1 LKNCTSRDQH
11 RYSVAVIIKSICAWC
26 WRVLRDGV
34 EPVTHGICDACIC
47 RLCDITLEDL
57 AARRAEWAAELASGE
72 VETKPSIEHQGVS
85 QVKSDA
91 DLEHKASNP
100 ETKILLTADLHNNRS
115 WFEWLLTEA
124 PKYDLVSI
132 AGDFLD
138 MFAADEGGQIDYL
151 RKEWLP
157 AVTRTGVP
165 LALCTGNHDHVALTW
180 LSYVNRPPLIVGDGE
195 TQLLTFRSGQKLVVT
210 TCPYYRTFQ
219 RRDSVMAG
227 LWQYGARLRDSE
239 NAPWLVVHHEPPAP
253 LCPKGTIATHWL
265 GLRMQEYHP
274 DFVACGHFHETDR
287 SPFGVK
293 IDGTWCFNAGQ
304 RLDAP
309 RPNYIVLDLS
319 ARTATRRRMVP
330 VRETLS
336 WVPKSDTITL

>member
-1 LKNCTSRDQH
+1 MNCAPFPL
-11 RYSVAVIIKSICAWC
+11 AVSIKSICAWC
-26 WRVLRDGV
+26 SRVLREGV
-34 EPVTHGICDACIC
+34 EPPTHGICDACIC
-47 RLCDITLEDL
+47 RLCDITLEAL
-57 AARRAEWAAELASGE
+57 AARRKEWAAELSRE
-72 VETKPSIEHQGVS
+72 VEAKPSSEYQGVS
-85 QVKSDA
+85 QVKLDA
-91 DLEHKASNP
+91 DPERKAPDP

-115 WFEWLLTEA
+115 WYEWLLTEA

-138 MFAADEGGQIDYL
+138 MFGTDEGGQIDYL

-157 AVTRTGVP
+157 AFTRTGVP

-219 RRDSVMAG
+219 QRDSVMAG

-239 NAPWLVVHHEPPAP
+239 NAPWLVLHHEPASQM
-253 LCPKGTIATHWL
+253 CPKGTIATHWL
-265 GLRMQEYHP
+265 GLRIHEYHP
-274 DFVACGHFHETDR
+274 DFVASGHFHETAHF
-287 SPFGVK
+287 PFGVK

-319 ARTATRRRMVP
+319 ARTATRRRMAP
-330 VRETLS
+330 VRHTLS
-336 WVPKSDTITL
+336 WVERVETLSL

>member
-1 LKNCTSRDQH
+1 MNCAPFPL
-11 RYSVAVIIKSICAWC
+11 AVSIKSICAWC
-26 WRVLRDGV
+26 SRVLREGI
-34 EPVTHGICDACIC
+34 EPPTHGICDACIC
-47 RLCDITLEDL
+47 RLCGITLEDL
-57 AARRAEWAAELASGE
+57 SARRAEWAAELASGE
-72 VETKPSIEHQGVS
+72 VETKPSSEYQGVA

-91 DLEHKASNP
+91 DPEHKAPDP

-115 WFEWLLTEA
+115 WFEWLLREA
-124 PKYDLVSI
+124 TKYDLVSI

-138 MFAADEGGQIDYL
+138 MFGEDEGGQIDYL
-151 RKEWLP
+151 RQKWLP
-157 AVTRTGVP
+157 AFTRTGVP

-180 LSYVNRPPLIVGDGE
+180 LSYVHRPPLIVGDGE
-195 TQLLTFRSGQKLVVT
+195 TQLLTFASRQKLVVT

-219 RRDSVMAG
+219 ERDSVMAG

-239 NAPWLVVHHEPPAP
+239 NAPWLVLHHEPVSQM
-253 LCPKGTIATHWL
+253 CPKGTIATHWL
-265 GLRMQEYHP
+265 GLSMHEYHP
-274 DFVACGHFHETDR
+274 DFVACGHFHETNR

-319 ARTATRRRMVP
+319 ARTATRRSMVP
-330 VRETLS
+330 VRHTLSWIERVETLS
-336 WVPKSDTITL
+336 L

>member
-1 LKNCTSRDQH
+1 MNCAPFPL
-11 RYSVAVIIKSICAWC
+11 AVSIKSICAWC
-26 WRVLRDGV
+26 SRVLRDGI
-34 EPVTHGICDACIC
+34 EPVTHGICDSCIC
-47 RLCDITLEDL
+47 KLCGIPLEDL
-57 AARRAEWAAELASGE
+57 AARRKEWAAELASRE
-72 VETKPSIEHQGVS
+72 VETGPSSEYQGVA

-91 DLEHKASNP
+91 DPEHKAPGS

-115 WFEWLLTEA
+115 WYEWLLTEA
-124 PKYDLVSI
+124 PKYDLVAI

-138 MFAADEGGQIDYL
+138 MFGTDEGGQIDYL

-157 AVTRTGVP
+157 AFTATGVP

-219 RRDSVMAG
+219 QRDSVMAG

-239 NAPWLVVHHEPPAP
+239 NAPWLVLHHEPVSQM
-253 LCPKGTIATHWL
+253 CPKGTIATHWL
-265 GLRMQEYHP
+265 GLRIQEYHP
-274 DFVACGHFHETDR
+274 DFVACGHFHETAHF
-287 SPFGVK
+287 PFGVK
-293 IDGTWCFNAGQ
+293 IDNTWCFNAGQ

-330 VRETLS
+330 VRHTLS
-336 WVPKSDTITL
+336 WVERVETLSL